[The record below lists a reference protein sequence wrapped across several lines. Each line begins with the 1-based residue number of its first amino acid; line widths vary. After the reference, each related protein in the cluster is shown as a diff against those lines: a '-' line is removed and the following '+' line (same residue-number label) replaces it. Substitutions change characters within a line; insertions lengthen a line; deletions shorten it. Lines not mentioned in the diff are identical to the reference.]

1 MAARVVDDLDALDL
15 GQLWTRVPNGF
26 MWLLRSTEK
35 GDPEGLFFAH
45 VWDDAT
51 AIGLGG
57 YALSFKTYA
66 DSPEE
71 ALRQSLRAM
80 RQNA

>member
-1 MAARVVDDLDALDL
+1 MVKIVDDLADL
-15 GQLWTRVPNGF
+15 HLGPLIDCVPPGF
-26 MWLLRSTEK
+26 SWLLRSTEK

-80 RQNA
+80 RHNA